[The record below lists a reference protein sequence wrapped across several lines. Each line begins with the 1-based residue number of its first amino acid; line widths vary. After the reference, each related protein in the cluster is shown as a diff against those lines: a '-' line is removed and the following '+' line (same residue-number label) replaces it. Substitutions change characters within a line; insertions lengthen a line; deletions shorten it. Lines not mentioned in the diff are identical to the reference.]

1 MSIAELRIVTLL
13 PSATEIVAALGL
25 GAQLVGRSHECD
37 WPPGVA
43 ELPVCTR
50 SRVALDGSSAEIHRQ
65 VSEFVGQA
73 LSIYE
78 LDRDMLRALRPTHI
92 VTQDQCEVCAVNL
105 KDVEAA
111 LAKDI
116 GNAVEI
122 VSLSPLRLGEVWA
135 SIRQA
140 GRALSV
146 DADSYCRTLTGRIA
160 RIAAAGTEL
169 PGAPPSIATIEW
181 CDPLMAAGNWLPE
194 LVAIA
199 GGNNLF
205 GAAGEHSPRL
215 EFDDLRAVEPDIL
228 IFMPCGYD
236 LMKTAEEAEQ
246 LLQAP
251 TWAALAAVRD
261 SRAFAVD
268 GNAYFNR
275 PGPRLVESAEILAEI
290 CHPESHNFGHEGSA
304 WRRLGASPETD
315 NRE

>member
-1 MSIAELRIVTLL
+1 MSIAELRIVSLL

-116 GNAVEI
+116 GNEVEI

-160 RIAAAGTEL
+160 RIAAAGREL

-181 CDPLMAAGNWLPE
+181 SDPLMAAGNWLPE

-215 EFDDLRAVEPDIL
+215 EFDDLSAVEPDIL

-290 CHPESHNFGHEGSA
+290 CYPESHSFGHEGSA

-315 NRE
+315 NRD

>member
-1 MSIAELRIVTLL
+1 MSTAELRIVTLL

-37 WPPGVA
+37 WPPEVA

-50 SRVALDGSSAEIHRQ
+50 PRLALDGSSAEIDRQ

-73 LSIYE
+73 ISIYE

-92 VTQDQCEVCAVNL
+92 VTQDQCEVCAVSL

-111 LAKDI
+111 LAEDI

-140 GRALSV
+140 GRALGV
-146 DADSYCRTLTGRIA
+146 DADELCRTLTRRIA
-160 RIAAAGTEL
+160 RIAAAGMEL
-169 PGAPPSIATIEW
+169 PTAPPSVATIEW
-181 CDPLMAAGNWLPE
+181 SDPLMAAGNWLPE
-194 LVAIA
+194 LIAIA
-199 GGNNLF
+199 GGTNLF
-205 GAAGEHSPRL
+205 GDAGKHSPRL
-215 EFDDLRAVEPDIL
+215 EFDDLRAVDPDIL
-228 IFMPCGYD
+228 IFMPCGYG
-236 LMKTAEEAEQ
+236 LAKTAEEAEQ
-246 LLQAP
+246 LLLDPA
-251 TWAALAAVRD
+251 WAALAAVRD
-261 SRAFAVD
+261 GRAYAVD

-290 CHPESHNFGHEGSA
+290 CHPEGHDFGHEGSG
-304 WRRLGASPETD
+304 WRRLGAGPETD

>member
-50 SRVALDGSSAEIHRQ
+50 PRVALDGSSAEIHRQ

-78 LDRDMLRALRPTHI
+78 IDRDMLRALRPTHI

-111 LAKDI
+111 LAEDI

-140 GRALSV
+140 GRALGV
-146 DADSYCRTLTGRIA
+146 DADAFCRTLTGRIA
-160 RIAAAGTEL
+160 RIAAAGMEL
-169 PGAPPSIATIEW
+169 PAAPPSVATIEW
-181 CDPLMAAGNWLPE
+181 SDPLMAAGNWLPE

-205 GAAGEHSPRL
+205 GDAGKHSPRL
-215 EFDDLRAVEPDIL
+215 EFADLRAVEPDIL
-228 IFMPCGYD
+228 IFMPFGYD
-236 LMKTAEEAEQ
+236 LTKTAEEAEQ
-246 LLQAP
+246 LLQDP
-251 TWAALAAVRD
+251 VWASLATVRD
-261 SRAFAVD
+261 GRAYAVD

-290 CHPESHNFGHEGSA
+290 CHPESHDFGHEGSG
-304 WRRLGASPETD
+304 WRRLGAGPET
-315 NRE
+315 NNYE